1 MRELTT
7 EAVTE
12 NLQSVMDFVND
23 SLSDK
28 GCSAKTLYQMELVL
42 EEIFI
47 HIASYAYEGDERPV
61 VLSIDFEEEPL
72 AAVVTFK
79 DKGAPYNPLSRD
91 DPNLALK
98 LENREIGGL
107 GIFLVKKNVDAIWY
121 EHVNGEN
128 VLSFRKILR

>member
-47 HIASYAYEGDERPV
+47 NIASYAYEGDERPV

-79 DKGAPYNPLSRD
+79 DKGAPYNPLRRD

>member
-47 HIASYAYEGDERPV
+47 NIASYAYEGDERPV

>member
-47 HIASYAYEGDERPV
+47 NIASYAYEGDERPV

-79 DKGAPYNPLSRD
+79 DKGAPYNPLSRN

>member
-47 HIASYAYEGDERPV
+47 NIASYAYEGDERPV
-61 VLSIDFEEEPL
+61 VLSIDFEEDPL
-72 AAVVTFK
+72 AAIVTFK
-79 DKGAPYNPLSRD
+79 DKGAPYNPLSRN

>member
-47 HIASYAYEGDERPV
+47 NIASYAYEGDERPV
-61 VLSIDFEEEPL
+61 VLSIDFEEDPL
-72 AAVVTFK
+72 AAIVTFK
-79 DKGAPYNPLSRD
+79 DKGAPYNPLNRD

>member
-47 HIASYAYEGDERPV
+47 NIASYAYEGDERPV
-61 VLSIDFEEEPL
+61 VLSIDFEEDPL
-72 AAVVTFK
+72 AAIVTFK

>member
-47 HIASYAYEGDERPV
+47 NIASYAYEGDERPV

-72 AAVVTFK
+72 AAIVTFK